1 MGRKVSIG
9 VAGTGGGIGTIVAS
23 GAGNTLTTAVTN
35 QNLLIDPNGTGT
47 IDITGDTSITG
58 NLTIASQG
66 DLRLREASGSG
77 TNYIAMQAAAT
88 MATDYTI
95 TWPAAVAASAGLVLT
110 SDGSGNLS
118 WASAGGNIAVADPG
132 STATVHYPLFGT
144 ASGSLPTTLSP
155 LARSNLTFVPSTGT
169 LTTTVVSSGTVSA
182 TATTAST
189 GTTSGAITSG
199 GGLGVA
205 GRTSTTDLTVTNTP
219 ITIQGE
225 NVQTGSYTLALTDR
239 NLSVTMN
246 NSSAATV
253 TIPADA
259 AVNFP
264 VGSILVI
271 TRIGSAALTLAASG
285 GVTVSAGGTGNLAL
299 GETVSLRKRA
309 ANNWIVNQRPY
320 SVVGTGGSAA
330 TVGNVNVHSYTSGT
344 SSFVVGT

>member
-1 MGRKVSIG
+1 MGRRTSGQQVGLQAIG
-9 VAGTGGGIGTIVAS
+9 NVQANA
-23 GAGNTLTTAVTN
+23 NTLTTTQTN
-35 QNLLIDPNGTGT
+35 QSLTIDPNGTGT
-47 IDITGDTSITG
+47 VDVQTSVSIAGDLSIT
-58 NLTIASQG
+58 NQG
-66 DLRLREASGSG
+66 DLRLLEASANG
-77 TNYIAMQAAAT
+77 TNYIAQQAAAN
-88 MATDYTI
+88 MAANYTI

-225 NVQTGSYTLALTDR
+225 NVQTVSYTLALTDR

-264 VGSILVI
+264 VGSTLVI
-271 TRIGSAALTLAASG
+271 TRIGSGALTLAATG

-320 SVVGTGGSAA
+320 SVTGTGGSLA
-330 TVGNVNVHSYTSGT
+330 TIGDIRVHSYASGT
-344 SSFVVGT
+344 STFVVGT

>member
-1 MGRKVSIG
+1 MGRRTSGQQVGLQTIG
-9 VAGTGGGIGTIVAS
+9 NVQANA
-23 GAGNTLTTAVTN
+23 NTLTTTQTN
-35 QNLLIDPNGTGT
+35 QNLSLDPNGTGT
-47 IDITGDTSITG
+47 VEIAASVNITGDV
-58 NLTIASQG
+58 TIAAQS
-66 DLRLREASGSG
+66 DLRLREASGNG
-77 TNYIAMQAAAT
+77 TNFIAMQAAAN
-88 MATDYTI
+88 MAADYTI

-155 LARSNLTFVPSTGT
+155 LARANLSFVPSTGILSTTGVT
-169 LTTTVVSSGTVSA
+169 LSSTTNA
-182 TATTAST
+182 TST
-189 GTTSGAITSG
+189 GSGALIVSTG
-199 GGLGVA
+199 GIGVA
-205 GRTSTTDLTVTNTP
+205 GRVFTADLTVSNTP

-225 NVQTGSYTLALTDR
+225 NVQTSSYTLALTDR

-259 AVNFP
+259 AVDFP
-264 VGSILVI
+264 IGSTLVI

-320 SVVGTGGSAA
+320 SVTGSGGSSA
-330 TVGNVNVHSYTSGT
+330 TVGNVTVHSYTSGT